1 MQGSQKGAF
10 KLWDHIG
17 NVLDKVHKVMVKHL
31 QAFKTVICYQK
42 SGDLAKLKVSPIK
55 VS

>member
-1 MQGSQKGAF
+1 MKSAL

-17 NVLDKVHKVMVKHL
+17 NVLDKVHKVMVECL
-31 QAFKTVICYQK
+31 QAFKTAVHYQK
-42 SGDLAKLKVSPIK
+42 SGDLAKLKVLPFK